1 MRKKIFVETT
11 IHIER
16 LFSDAERQAKI
27 SKNLKDAVFST
38 SSYVYMEFRRTMLQ
52 AISYVLSVARQ
63 MLKEGQK
70 NIDLVSLLR
79 RLSAGTAI
87 SFSLRNFQRVM
98 LIYSY
103 LLDHFSTFI
112 VPAAILIDYL
122 EYNRDITIPE
132 RFFESID
139 EYINHTNC
147 DLVSPGAPVGDYL
160 HSRLSCNARK
170 AKCALV
176 SFLQQHQAELHQLEL
191 ALAAAAPEKVNPRT
205 LAALKKI
212 NVDILKALGQRT
224 CWHLGD
230 VIIALEAP
238 DDAFL
243 YTTDGH
249 FDLIC
254 SVLGK
259 QLFGGE
265 SGCTTAFIESEAS

>member
-147 DLVSPGAPVGDYL
+147 DLVRHSVPVGDYL
-160 HSRLSCNARK
+160 HRRLSCNARS
-170 AKCALV
+170 ANCALV

-238 DDAFL
+238 DDAKI

>member
-16 LFSDAERQAKI
+16 LFSDATRQAQI
-27 SKNLKDAVFST
+27 ERN
-38 SSYVYMEFRRTMLQ
+38 
-52 AISYVLSVARQ
+52 
-63 MLKEGQK
+63 
-70 NIDLVSLLR
+70 LVSLLR

-87 SFSLRNFQRVM
+87 HFSVRTFQRVM
-98 LIYSY
+98 LIYGY

-122 EYNRDITIPE
+122 EYNRDITIPS

-139 EYINHTNC
+139 EYINKTNC
-147 DLVSPGAPVGDYL
+147 DLVRPSVPVGDYL
-160 HSRLSCNARK
+160 HRRLSCNARR

-176 SFLQQHQAELHQLEL
+176 SFLQQHQAELQKLEH
-191 ALAAAAPEKVNPRT
+191 AFSAAPGKVNPRT

-212 NVDILKALGQRT
+212 NVDINKALGQRT
-224 CWHLGD
+224 CWYLGD

-238 DDAFL
+238 EDAKI

-254 SVLGK
+254 SVLDK
-259 QLFGGE
+259 QLFL
-265 SGCTTAFIESEAS
+265 ESEAK

>member
-1 MRKKIFVETT
+1 MLNKIFVETT

-16 LFSDAERQAKI
+16 LFGEAARQAQI
-27 SKNLKDAVFST
+27 EKNLKDAVFST

-52 AISYVLSVARQ
+52 AMSYVLSVVRQ
-63 MLKEGQK
+63 MHQEGQK
-70 NIDLVSLLR
+70 DINLVSLLR

-87 SFSLRNFQRVM
+87 HFSVRTFQRVM

-103 LLDHFSTFI
+103 LLEHFSTLI

-132 RFFESID
+132 RFFDSID
-139 EYINHTNC
+139 EYIDKTNC
-147 DLVSPGAPVGDYL
+147 DLVRPSVPVGDYL
-160 HSRLSCNARK
+160 HRRLSCNARR
-170 AKCALV
+170 AKCSLV
-176 SFLQQHQAELHQLEL
+176 SFLQQHQAELHQLEQ
-191 ALAAAAPEKVNPRT
+191 ALAAAPPQKVNPRT

-212 NVDILKALGQRT
+212 NVDINKALGQRN

-238 DDAFL
+238 DDAKI

-249 FDLIC
+249 FGLIC
-254 SVLGK
+254 STLGK
-259 QLFGGE
+259 QLFLE
-265 SGCTTAFIESEAS
+265 SAVYEARED

>member
-1 MRKKIFVETT
+1 
-11 IHIER
+11 
-16 LFSDAERQAKI
+16 
-27 SKNLKDAVFST
+27 
-38 SSYVYMEFRRTMLQ
+38 MEFRRTMLQ

-112 VPAAILIDYL
+112 VPAAMLIDYL
-122 EYNRDITIPE
+122 EYNLNITIPE

-160 HSRLSCNARK
+160 HSRLSCNARR
-170 AKCALV
+170 ANCSLV
-176 SFLQQHQAELHQLEL
+176 SFLQQHQAELQKLEL
-191 ALAAAAPEKVNPRT
+191 ALSAAAPEKVNPRT
-205 LAALKKI
+205 LAALKKFQ
-212 NVDILKALGQRT
+212 VLL
-224 CWHLGD
+224 HFS
-230 VIIALEAP
+230 
-238 DDAFL
+238 DDAVTITKERYYRLLEIEEQYKEQQEETRRLHQLLEEVIHRFEDDPKVIHLRDYL
-243 YTTDGH
+243 YKR
-249 FDLIC
+249 
-254 SVLGK
+254 S
-259 QLFGGE
+259 
-265 SGCTTAFIESEAS
+265 A